1 MTNDTLLGYPSN
13 SAPKKKRTLLIIGI
27 VIAVLVIVGSI
38 VAGVVLTD
46 ANKKARAAAEAYSKA
61 IVAYTEQV
69 RKAPTTAAIKTAI
82 RSTPKLQDVS
92 FGNFTHE
99 YQVAESREVIQKAY
113 SDRAL
118 AMVENLTDARFDTQF
133 RALDTNRSEITLKS
147 YELGRS
153 AEKSARNKE
162 DKISED
168 QLNLVLKGVPKTD
181 QRYKAKE
188 AELTKAKAAI
198 TTQPFIVEYTA
209 RAQYTQ
215 SYRDKLAKLP
225 SNTFVEQYKQGML
238 RATDKDIKDIKTL
251 VEAIKKAKTP
261 GDASRAEYIYRHIN
275 GPNNDKSYYDARWA
289 SEEAPY
295 VNASGY
301 MSYVME
307 AMKALAAEK
316 SIPTDKNEAVLY
328 GDILYY
334 GRQASSIIPK
344 DRARFTRSYQA
355 KVRFGLTELRNR
367 IEKSTVS
374 QEMKKKYLGLVDK
387 AQQIVTIMPGEDTLY
402 DRSTLA
408 GENGTLS
415 GLINFAN
422 NMGSLYT
429 DVSGDSGVADRDSSE
444 ELMRYEA
451 KAIKDFYNNTVRA
464 RAQPKT
470 DLAKKEIEAVIKQ
483 LDTCMAIRFTRNNLS
498 IEQALGLKKLE
509 GTDASSSV
517 VYDLYDPQF
526 EKLEDQNTACS
537 KKVAPLYEIATKQS
551 MSYATASQLAIKQLE
566 ALR

>member
-13 SAPKKKRTLLIIGI
+13 SAPKKKRTLLIISI
-27 VIAVLVIVGSI
+27 VIAVLVITGSI
-38 VAGVVLTD
+38 ITGIILTD
-46 ANKKARAAAEAYSKA
+46 ANKKAKAAAAAYSKA
-61 IVAYTEQV
+61 ITDYTEQV

-82 RSTPKLQDVS
+82 RNTPKLQDVS

-118 AMVENLTDARFDTQF
+118 AMVENLTDARFDTRF

-153 AEKSARNKE
+153 AEKSARNKA

-188 AELTKAKAAI
+188 AELTKAKAAT
-198 TTQPFIVEYTA
+198 TTQPFIIEYTA
-209 RAQYTQ
+209 RAQHTQ

-251 VEAIKKAKTP
+251 VETIKKAKTP

-301 MSYVME
+301 MSYVIE

-355 KVRFGLTELRNR
+355 KVRFGLAELRNR

-374 QEMKKKYLGLVDK
+374 QDMKKKYLGLVDK
-387 AQQIVTIMPGEDTLY
+387 AQQIITVMPGEDTSY
-402 DRSTLA
+402 DDSTLA
-408 GENGTLS
+408 GEDGALS

-422 NMGSLYT
+422 NMGQYT

-470 DLAKKEIEAVIKQ
+470 DLAKKETEAVIKQ
-483 LDTCMAIRFTRNNLS
+483 LDACMAIRFTRNNLS

-526 EKLEDQNTACS
+526 DKLEDQNTACS
-537 KKVAPLYEIATKQS
+537 KKVAPLYDIAIKQS